1 MAVVVATCV
10 GESEKNAE
18 GLENAEGEKNAEE
31 EGEENAEAEEEALE
45 NGVTNTEGDGDC
57 TKQEPFVQSA
67 FCKLPPKKTVAT
79 AVTRRDMQDMPG
91 YIYHLFF
98 V

>member
-1 MAVVVATCV
+1 VAVVVATCV

-18 GLENAEGEKNAEE
+18 GDKNAEGLENAEEE
-31 EGEENAEAEEEALE
+31 ALENAEEEALE
-45 NGVTNTEGDGDC
+45 NGVTNMEGDGDC
-57 TKQEPFVQSA
+57 TKQEPFIQSA

-79 AVTRRDMQDMPG
+79 AVIRRDMQDIPG